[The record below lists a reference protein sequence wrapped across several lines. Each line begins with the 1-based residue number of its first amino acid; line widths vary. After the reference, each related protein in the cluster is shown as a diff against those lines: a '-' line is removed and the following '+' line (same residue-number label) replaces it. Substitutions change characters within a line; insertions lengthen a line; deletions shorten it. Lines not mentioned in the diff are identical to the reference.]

1 MHPRLRLVFRLA
13 ALCCVCLAGPAAGA
27 VPITPAALPGE
38 GPAAPEYA
46 ARQERYLESVVKGRV
61 AKGLARAEALKSPG
75 QDLYDVHHYDLAL
88 NLDPTTQILSGTVT
102 IAATVTGPSLAV
114 MDLDLKANMAVSG
127 CVAGGVPT
135 TFSRNLDVLSVDLD
149 RVYATGEKVVVAVT
163 YAGNP
168 AGESFGWSTYSLQPL
183 IWTLSE
189 PYGARDWWPCKDL
202 NTDKADSVDVRATV
216 PANLIVTS
224 NGVLRSDVT
233 VGGTRT
239 AHWHEGHPI
248 ATYLV
253 ALTIHP
259 FVTFSHWY
267 TPLAGG
273 APMEVKY
280 FVVANRLAQAEVGYA
295 PTVSM
300 ITAFAH
306 GFGEYPFVDE
316 KYGHVHFPWGGGM
329 EHQTLTSLSYN
340 AYSSGIIAHELS
352 HQWWGDFVTCANFQ
366 HIWLNEGFATWCE
379 AYWREQ
385 SEGIAA
391 YHAEMAGTVYLGA
404 GSIFVEDPSDF
415 NAIFDYYL
423 SYAKASWVVH
433 MLRHVLGDADFFA
446 SLAAYRA
453 AYGNGSATTEQF
465 RDVCEGVSGKDLDAF
480 FQQWIYGQY
489 YPQYQYAWWFAP
501 AGDSTRVNLRV
512 RQTQTVTGL
521 FTLPVDIFV
530 DTDRGTVVRVVQ
542 NDQAEQ
548 VYALTVPGVASNVTL
563 DRDNWILKTAAG
575 AAITPAPDVPPAFV
589 ASLGANRP
597 NPFNPATLI
606 PYELPRAG
614 RTRLALYDTAGRLV
628 RLLVDGEL
636 AAGPHEARW
645 DGRDEAGRPVG
656 SGAYFARLSFAGE
669 TRTRSLLLAR

>member
-1 MHPRLRLVFRLA
+1 MNPQLRFALRLAVFCCLCLA
-13 ALCCVCLAGPAAGA
+13 ASSARA
-27 VPITPAALPGE
+27 VPITPAAALQE
-38 GPAAPEYA
+38 GPVPAEVT
-46 ARQERYLESVVKGRV
+46 ARQSRYLESVVKARV
-61 AKGLARAEALKSPG
+61 AKGLASALAKSSPA
-75 QDLYDVHHYDLAL
+75 QELYDVHHYDLAL
-88 NLDPTTQILSGTVT
+88 NLNPTTQILSGTVT
-102 IAATVTGPSLAV
+102 ITATVTGPSLAV

-127 CVAGGVPT
+127 CVAGGVAA
-135 TFSRNLDVLSVDLD
+135 TFSRNVDLLSVNLN
-149 RVYATGEKVVVAVT
+149 RVYATGETVVVAVA

-168 AGESFGWSTYSLQPL
+168 AGESFGWSSYSLQPL

-189 PYGARDWWPCKDL
+189 PFGARDWWPCKDL
-202 NTDKADSVDVRATV
+202 TTDKADSVDLRVTV
-216 PANLIVTS
+216 PSNLIVAS
-224 NGVLRSDVT
+224 NGRLKSDVT

-253 ALTIHP
+253 SLAIHP
-259 FVTFSHWY
+259 YVTFSHWY

-280 FVVANRLAQAEVGYA
+280 FVVANRLTQAQTGYA

-300 ITAFAH
+300 IGAFAR

-316 KYGHVHFPWGGGM
+316 KYGHAHFPWGGGM

-352 HQWWGDFVTCANFQ
+352 HQWWGDFITCANFQ

-391 YHAEMAGTVYLGA
+391 YHAEMAGAVYLGA

-415 NAIFDYYL
+415 NAIFDYNL
-423 SYAKASWVVH
+423 SYAKGSWVVH

-465 RDVCEGVSGKDLDAF
+465 RDVCEGVSGRDLDAF
-480 FQQWIYGQY
+480 FQEWIYGQY

-512 RQTQTVTGL
+512 RQTQTATGL
-521 FTLPVDIFV
+521 FAMPVDVFI
-530 DTDRGTVVRVVQ
+530 DTDLGTVVRVVQ

-575 AAITPAPDVPPAFV
+575 AQVTAAPDTPSATV
-589 ASLGANRP
+589 ARLGANRP
-597 NPFNPATLI
+597 NPFNPATTI

-614 RTRLALYDTAGRLV
+614 RARLALYDAAGRLV
-628 RLLVDGEL
+628 RTLVDAEV
-636 AAGPHEARW
+636 AAGAHAPRW

-656 SGAYFARLSFAGE
+656 SGAYFARLTFAGASQ
-669 TRTRSLLLAR
+669 TRSLLLAR